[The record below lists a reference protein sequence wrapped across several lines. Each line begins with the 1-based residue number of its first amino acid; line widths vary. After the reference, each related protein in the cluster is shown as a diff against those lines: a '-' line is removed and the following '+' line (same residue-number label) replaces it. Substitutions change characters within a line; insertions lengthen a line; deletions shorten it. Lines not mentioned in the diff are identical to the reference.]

1 MIIVGKKANE
11 SGWRVERREVPPESI
26 GNTVAVIAAA
36 AAAVIAII
44 TAIITDINCT
54 IQCLLLIIAMRTNS
68 FVLFLGLLLVGC
80 YTFGVTVD
88 AKGERVLCHCL
99 V

>member
-36 AAAVIAII
+36 AVIAII

-54 IQCLLLIIAMRTNS
+54 IHCLLLIIAMRTNS

-88 AKGERVLCHCL
+88 AKGERVLCLCL